1 MSMTYHERPGVY
13 SQYDAST
20 ITATGRSA
28 RILALVGLSEA
39 QAGLYT
45 LTSYAS
51 SKDVFGADSQLGKML
66 RLAYLN
72 GAGTVLACPVA
83 QDSVEAYKAAF
94 ALVFAEKKAS
104 YCVIGSAKEDVQTAL
119 RDAVEEASEQRGEC
133 IGFCGMENPEDADL
147 TARAMA
153 LNSERMVLLAPDVC
167 MDDEGTM
174 EGGCMAASAMAGAL
188 CDQSDPA
195 LPLNGLV
202 LRGLYGVSKVYTD
215 TEYDALAQGG
225 VTAAECIGGKVSIIR
240 ALTTR
245 TKTGGAQDMT
255 FRELSTV
262 LIIDDVIPS
271 IREALRAKFTRAKN
285 NALTRKAIRNQV
297 VIELEERIER
307 EIIDSFDDLT
317 VTAAENDASTC
328 VVEFSFTVVHG
339 LNRIRLIAH
348 ISI

>member
-13 SQYDAST
+13 SQYDASS
-20 ITATGRSA
+20 ITATGRST
-28 RILALVGLSEA
+28 RIMALVGVSDA
-39 QAGLYT
+39 PAGLYL

-51 SKDVFGADSQLGKML
+51 GKDVFGADSQLGKML

-83 QDSVEAYKAAF
+83 EDSAEAYTEAF
-94 ALVFAEKKAS
+94 KRVFAEKRAS
-104 YCVIGSAKEDVQTAL
+104 FCVVGSAREDVQTAL
-119 RDAVEEASEQRGEC
+119 RDAVEQVSNQRGEC
-133 IGFCGMENPEDADL
+133 IGFCGMEQPDDAAL
-147 TARAMA
+147 TSRAA
-153 LNSERMVLLAPDVC
+153 VLNSERMVLLAPDVC
-167 MDDEGTM
+167 MDAEGTM
-174 EGGCMAASAMAGAL
+174 EGGCMAAAAMAGAL

-202 LRGLYGVSKVYTD
+202 LHGLSGVSKVYTD

-225 VTAAECIGGKVSIIR
+225 VTAAECIGGKVSVIR

-245 TKTGGAQDMT
+245 TKTGGASDTT

-297 VIELEERIER
+297 VIELEERMER
-307 EIIDSFDDLT
+307 EIIDGFDDLT
-317 VTAAENDASTC
+317 VTAAENDASAC

>member
-13 SQYDAST
+13 SQYDASS
-20 ITATGRSA
+20 ITASGRSA
-28 RILALVGLSEA
+28 RVAAVIGLSDA
-39 QAGLYT
+39 PAGLYT

-51 SKDVFGADSQLGKML
+51 GKATLGEDTQLGKML

-83 QDSVEAYKAAF
+83 EDSAEAYAAAF
-94 ALVFAEKKAS
+94 ALVFAEKRAS
-104 YCVIGSAKEDVQTAL
+104 LCAIGSAREDVQTAL
-119 RDAVEEASEQRGEC
+119 RDAVEQASGQKGEC
-133 IGFCGMENPEDADL
+133 VGFCGMLEPSDAEL
-147 TARAMA
+147 TARAAA
-153 LNSERMVLLAPDVC
+153 LNSERVVLLAPDFC
-167 MDDEGTM
+167 MDDAGTM
-174 EGGCMAASAMAGAL
+174 EGGCMAAAAMVGAL

-225 VTAAECIGGKVSIIR
+225 VTAAECVGGKVSIIR

-245 TKTGGAQDMT
+245 TKTGGANDQT

-285 NALTRKAIRNQV
+285 NALTHKAIRNQV
-297 VIELEERIER
+297 VIELQERIER

-317 VTAAENDASTC
+317 VSAAEDDPSTC
-328 VVEFSFTVVHG
+328 VVEFAFTVVHG
-339 LNRIRLIAH
+339 LNRIRVIAH